1 MKMSCCSNDLRKEVS
16 LLQHLQVSPPVSGLQ
31 KVSLDIL
38 RLSLSWLEETEHL
51 LQDVGIQFSSSN
63 TGNGSLLLL

>member
-1 MKMSCCSNDLRKEVS
+1 MKTSCCSNDQRKEVS
-16 LLQHLQVSPPVSGLQ
+16 FLQHLQVSPPVSGLQ

-51 LQDVGIQFSSSN
+51 LQDVGIQFSSTN
-63 TGNGSLLLL
+63 KGNGSPLLL

>member
-1 MKMSCCSNDLRKEVS
+1 MKTSCCSNDLRKEVS
-16 LLQHLQVSPPVSGLQ
+16 FLQRLQVSPPVSGLQ

-51 LQDVGIQFSSSN
+51 LQEVGIQVSN
-63 TGNGSLLLL
+63 SNKGNGSPLL

>member
-1 MKMSCCSNDLRKEVS
+1 MKMSCCSSDLKKEVD

-31 KVSLDIL
+31 KVALDIL

-51 LQDVGIQFSSSN
+51 LHEVGIQFSSSDKGDCN
-63 TGNGSLLLL
+63 SILT